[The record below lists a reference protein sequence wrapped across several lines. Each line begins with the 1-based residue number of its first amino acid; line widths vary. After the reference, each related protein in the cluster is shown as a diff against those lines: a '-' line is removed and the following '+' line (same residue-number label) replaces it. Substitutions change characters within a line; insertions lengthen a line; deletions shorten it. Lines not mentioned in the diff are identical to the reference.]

1 MDTYMVVLRVVHILA
16 GIFWVGAALT
26 TLLFIQPT
34 ARELGPAAGP
44 FMMHLAGR
52 KRLIDFVLSA
62 AGLTVLAGLLMYW
75 RVSGGL
81 DPDWIGTAPGLSLTV
96 GALCAIAA
104 FAIGGSIVRPTIM
117 ANLAIGRAVAESGG
131 PPTPEQAAELQA
143 LQRRSIAAG
152 KAIVPL
158 LIVAVIGMA
167 AARYL

>member
-1 MDTYMVVLRVVHILA
+1 MVVLRIVHILA
-16 GIFWVGAALT
+16 GVFWVGAALT
-26 TLLFIQPT
+26 TLLFIQPA

-62 AGLTVLAGLLMYW
+62 GVLTVLAGLLMYW

-81 DPDWIGTAPGLSLTV
+81 EPDWIGSAPGVALTV

-104 FAIGGSIVRPTIM
+104 LAIGGSIVRPTIR
-117 ANLAIGRAVAESGG
+117 ANLAIGREVAADGG
-131 PPTPEQAAELQA
+131 PPTPEQAAQLQV
-143 LQRRSIAAG
+143 LQRRGIAAG

-158 LIVAVIGMA
+158 LIVAVVTMA